1 MCPRPPRTAAK
12 LRSARTGSRTH
23 PAASE
28 YDAAV
33 SDDLLM
39 FVEIPKGSRNK
50 YEWDE
55 EVGAILFDRYL
66 YSSVVYPADYGFITE
81 TLGEDGDPLDALTLV
96 SDPTFPGCR
105 IPVRVI
111 GLFKMIDQGEVDD
124 KVICVPV
131 ADPNWKGVE
140 TLDDISDQL
149 KVEISH
155 FFEIY
160 KQPEG
165 KIVEVQGFR
174 SREEALETVKAAK
187 QRLID
192 KNAAK

>member
-1 MCPRPPRTAAK
+1 M
-12 LRSARTGSRTH
+12 
-23 PAASE
+23 
-28 YDAAV
+28 

-55 EVGAILFDRYL
+55 EIGAIVFDRYL
-66 YSSVVYPADYGFITE
+66 YSSVVYPADYGFITD

-96 SDPTFPGCR
+96 SDPTFPGVR

-131 ADPNWKGVE
+131 ADPNWNGVE
-140 TLDDISDQL
+140 SLDDISAQL
-149 KVEISH
+149 KTEISH

-165 KIVEVQGFR
+165 KVVEVQGFH
-174 SREEALETVKAAK
+174 SREDALETVKAAK
-187 QRLID
+187 EREIAR
-192 KNAAK
+192 KAG

>member
-1 MCPRPPRTAAK
+1 M
-12 LRSARTGSRTH
+12 
-23 PAASE
+23 
-28 YDAAV
+28 

-55 EVGAILFDRYL
+55 EVGAIVFDRYL
-66 YSSVVYPADYGFITE
+66 YSSVVYPADYGFITD

-96 SDPTFPGCR
+96 SDATFPGCR

-131 ADPNWKGVE
+131 ADPNWNGVE
-140 TLDDISDQL
+140 SLDDISSQL
-149 KVEISH
+149 KTEISH

-165 KIVEVQGFR
+165 KVVEVQGYR
-174 SREEALETVKAAK
+174 DRAEALETVKAAK
-187 QRLID
+187 ERLVAQ
-192 KNAAK
+192 KA

>member
-1 MCPRPPRTAAK
+1 
-12 LRSARTGSRTH
+12 
-23 PAASE
+23 
-28 YDAAV
+28 V

-55 EVGAILFDRYL
+55 EVGAIVFDRYL
-66 YSSVVYPADYGFITE
+66 YSSVVYPADYGFITD

-131 ADPNWKGVE
+131 ADPNWRGVDS
-140 TLDDISDQL
+140 LDDISEQL
-149 KVEISH
+149 KTEISH

-165 KIVEVQGFR
+165 KIVEVQGYR
-174 SREEALETVKAAK
+174 DRAEALETVRAAK
-187 QRLID
+187 ERRTAEQ
-192 KNAAK
+192 AKA

>member
-1 MCPRPPRTAAK
+1 MRRSTYTAT
-12 LRSARTGSRTH
+12 SQ
-23 PAASE
+23 
-28 YDAAV
+28 YDAPV

-50 YEWDE
+50 YEYDE

-66 YSSVVYPADYGFITE
+66 YSSVVYPADYGFITD

-111 GLFKMIDQGEVDD
+111 GLFKMVDQGEVDD

-155 FFEIY
+155 FLEIY

-165 KIVEVQGFR
+165 KVVEVQGFR
-174 SREEALETVKAAK
+174 TREEALETVAAAK
-187 QRLID
+187 QRKLD
-192 KNAAK
+192 AK